1 MGAIFSFDMRV
12 LLVNKFHFL
21 KGGAERAVFDI
32 AELLRS
38 HGHEVAF
45 LSMKH
50 PENRREISPITFV
63 NEADYHKKHSFFQS
77 ARLALRILWNFE
89 AEKKME
95 KLLGFFQP
103 DIVHFHDIC
112 RELSPSVI
120 RPVTKRGIP
129 SVMTL
134 HDYSLL
140 SPSRTLFSKGKGAWT
155 SPVPSILET
164 IRDPFV
170 QSSRVKSLLALLEYQ
185 THRITHAYGSI
196 SMFIAPSRFLKNTF
210 EQSGF
215 FGRIASMSNPLL
227 DARDRRERARLERNT
242 PQQSAPFVF
251 VGRLSEEKGIGI
263 LLEAFAKYVG
273 YSSLLVVGDGP
284 DAENLLKRAGELRLL
299 KEKKVVF
306 VGRKDSEE
314 RDRIL
319 LASKALVVPSLWYE
333 NQPYVVME
341 ALSLGVPVVVSDV
354 GALPDMIDQGENG
367 FSYRSEDAES
377 LARLLEAIDRK
388 TPSEWIRMKESAL
401 RRAQSYD
408 GETFFLQLLD
418 IYKDA
423 RKG

>member
-1 MGAIFSFDMRV
+1 
-12 LLVNKFHFL
+12 
-21 KGGAERAVFDI
+21 
-32 AELLRS
+32 
-38 HGHEVAF
+38 
-45 LSMKH
+45 
-50 PENRREISPITFV
+50 
-63 NEADYHKKHSFFQS
+63 
-77 ARLALRILWNFE
+77 
-89 AEKKME
+89 
-95 KLLGFFQP
+95 
-103 DIVHFHDIC
+103 
-112 RELSPSVI
+112 
-120 RPVTKRGIP
+120 
-129 SVMTL
+129 
-134 HDYSLL
+134 
-140 SPSRTLFSKGKGAWT
+140 
-155 SPVPSILET
+155 
-164 IRDPFV
+164 
-170 QSSRVKSLLALLEYQ
+170 
-185 THRITHAYGSI
+185 
-196 SMFIAPSRFLKNTF
+196 
-210 EQSGF
+210 
-215 FGRIASMSNPLL
+215 
-227 DARDRRERARLERNT
+227 
-242 PQQSAPFVF
+242 
-251 VGRLSEEKGIGI
+251 LSEEKGIGI